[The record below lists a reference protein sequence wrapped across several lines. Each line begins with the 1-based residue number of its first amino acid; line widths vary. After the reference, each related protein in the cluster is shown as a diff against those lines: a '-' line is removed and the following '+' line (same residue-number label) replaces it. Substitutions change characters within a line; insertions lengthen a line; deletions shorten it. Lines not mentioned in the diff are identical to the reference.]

1 MSRLTEQELTEILDE
16 NKGISMVNPNRVYP
30 PLPPAE
36 NIMPLMR
43 IPEQAT
49 LCEKIGGTEY
59 TVTAHFRED
68 GRDLLGLL
76 SRIFMRD
83 TAEITVLIPRVMM
96 RIKKYRKDYR
106 FKALKFDRRRGI
118 LYLHFILSC
127 LLSER
132 RKHCKDSRKKS
143 PPCTVV

>member
-49 LCEKIGGTEY
+49 LCDFCLTPSSEN
-59 TVTAHFRED
+59 
-68 GRDLLGLL
+68 
-76 SRIFMRD
+76 SD
-83 TAEITVLIPRVMM
+83 TDSDRND
-96 RIKKYRKDYR
+96 RSYR

>member
-1 MSRLTEQELTEILDE
+1 MKQSESEILSILEAHKDTP
-16 NKGISMVNPNRVYP
+16 MVNPNKVYP

-43 IPEQAT
+43 IPEHAT

-83 TAEITVLIPRVMM
+83 TA
-96 RIKKYRKDYR
+96 DYS
-106 FKALKFDRRRGI
+106 FDFEG
-118 LYLHFILSC
+118 Y
-127 LLSER
+127 
-132 RKHCKDSRKKS
+132 DDD
-143 PPCTVV
+143 

>member
-68 GRDLLGLL
+68 GSFNTYIKVCSILFWSCHFFLPA
-76 SRIFMRD
+76 FN
-83 TAEITVLIPRVMM
+83 TIT
-96 RIKKYRKDYR
+96 
-106 FKALKFDRRRGI
+106 
-118 LYLHFILSC
+118 
-127 LLSER
+127 
-132 RKHCKDSRKKS
+132 
-143 PPCTVV
+143 

>member
-49 LCEKIGGTEY
+49 LCEKI
-59 TVTAHFRED
+59 D
-68 GRDLLGLL
+68 
-76 SRIFMRD
+76 
-83 TAEITVLIPRVMM
+83 VM
-96 RIKKYRKDYR
+96 
-106 FKALKFDRRRGI
+106 
-118 LYLHFILSC
+118 
-127 LLSER
+127 
-132 RKHCKDSRKKS
+132 
-143 PPCTVV
+143 

>member
-1 MSRLTEQELTEILDE
+1 MKQSESEILSILEAHKDTP
-16 NKGISMVNPNRVYP
+16 MVNPNKVYP

-43 IPEQAT
+43 IPEQVT

-83 TAEITVLIPRVMM
+83 TA
-96 RIKKYRKDYR
+96 DYS
-106 FKALKFDRRRGI
+106 FDFEG
-118 LYLHFILSC
+118 C
-127 LLSER
+127 DE
-132 RKHCKDSRKKS
+132 D
-143 PPCTVV
+143 

>member
-68 GRDLLGLL
+68 GLAWASQQDIHAGH
-76 SRIFMRD
+76 SRLQF
-83 TAEITVLIPRVMM
+83 
-96 RIKKYRKDYR
+96 
-106 FKALKFDRRRGI
+106 
-118 LYLHFILSC
+118 
-127 LLSER
+127 
-132 RKHCKDSRKKS
+132 
-143 PPCTVV
+143 

>member
-43 IPEQAT
+43 IPDLVT
-49 LCEKIGGTEY
+49 LCQNIGSTTY
-59 TVTAHFRED
+59 TVTANFREH
-68 GRDLLGLL
+68 GRHLLGLL

-83 TAEITVLIPRVMM
+83 TA
-96 RIKKYRKDYR
+96 DYS
-106 FKALKFDRRRGI
+106 FD
-118 LYLHFILSC
+118 
-127 LLSER
+127 SEGY
-132 RKHCKDSRKKS
+132 DED
-143 PPCTVV
+143 

>member
-76 SRIFMRD
+76 SRYGDAVF
-83 TAEITVLIPRVMM
+83 
-96 RIKKYRKDYR
+96 
-106 FKALKFDRRRGI
+106 
-118 LYLHFILSC
+118 LSHRC
-127 LLSER
+127 LSKTCRCEN
-132 RKHCKDSRKKS
+132 
-143 PPCTVV
+143 P

>member
-68 GRDLLGLL
+68 GRVH
-76 SRIFMRD
+76 I
-83 TAEITVLIPRVMM
+83 AKLIGRVCGAK
-96 RIKKYRKDYR
+96 RP
-106 FKALKFDRRRGI
+106 
-118 LYLHFILSC
+118 HSV
-127 LLSER
+127 SEQ
-132 RKHCKDSRKKS
+132 
-143 PPCTVV
+143 PIAAVFE

>member
-59 TVTAHFRED
+59 TV
-68 GRDLLGLL
+68 
-76 SRIFMRD
+76 
-83 TAEITVLIPRVMM
+83 TVLIPRVMM

>member
-16 NKGISMVNPNRVYP
+16 NKGISMVNPNRVYT

-83 TAEITVLIPRVMM
+83 TA
-96 RIKKYRKDYR
+96 DYS
-106 FKALKFDRRRGI
+106 FD
-118 LYLHFILSC
+118 
-127 LLSER
+127 SEGY
-132 RKHCKDSRKKS
+132 DED
-143 PPCTVV
+143 